1 MKKILAMLLALMML
15 FSFMTVTSFAEDAKI
30 QATIIKVGENE
41 QYKTVASAVEAAR
54 AIDGTV
60 VVELAGGHYDI
71 PETIALTSA
80 DNNLVI
86 RAKDGEKVVLG
97 GGHEIAYSD
106 FKKVTDDAVLDRLA
120 ETSAQSKLMSV
131 DLKAIGIT
139 DFGQIREC
147 GFGITSN
154 YAPTLTYNDR
164 YLTIAQY
171 PNGKDYLY
179 TGEIINA
186 GKDDVKDSEGAKT
199 IEFKVRD
206 SARWKK
212 WTNAKDIWA
221 LGFYVHDWAESITP
235 ATISEDG
242 AITAGTGY
250 SSIVADRRVKFFNLL
265 EEIDQP
271 GEYYIDREAGV
282 LYMILP
288 EGFKSGES
296 LVFSAHA
303 KDLFTLEGCE
313 NVTFQGLRIE
323 GTTERAIYGNNC
335 TSCTVDACEFTAIGK
350 DAAKFENSMKCSI
363 VNSYAHDLGSNGFTV
378 NGGDKPT
385 LTKGENKI
393 ENCHIER
400 FMQYKKTYAP
410 AVAMYGVGNTIRHCE
425 INDGPHEGAAYSGV
439 YNVFEYNNVYRVCTD
454 TSDCGAIYTG
464 RNWADRNNEI
474 RYNYFHDLSMINA
487 TTSYEMQAVYLD
499 DMHSCTFV
507 YGNVFYKVDSI
518 ALYGGG
524 RDNTFENNVM
534 LDSKKPF
541 VFDARGTTWMDTGSG
556 SQIYNNLMNSPW
568 QTDVWKEA
576 FPTMATILTDRTK
589 EPVGNVIKNNIIYNT
604 PSMDINKLV
613 KENGTVEDA
622 VDVKTSDFVDY
633 GKDFTLKEDSE
644 VFTKL
649 PDFKNI
655 PFKEIGRYDYEV
667 VNKWTDNGA
676 DVPAP
681 APSDD
686 TIKVI
691 VNDKPVAF
699 DVAPTIIND
708 RTMVPLRAIFEAL
721 GADVDWDDA
730 TKTITAVKD
739 DTTIKMQIGNDKMT
753 KNGAE
758 SALDSAPVIIDSRT
772 LVPVRAIAESFGSDV
787 SWEAETKT
795 VIVKDL
801 PKEEVKDEDKKDENV
816 EDADKADDKKAED
829 KAEEKSDD
837 KTEEKKDEKTADEK
851 TDETTTDET
860 ETKPEK

>member
-1 MKKILAMLLALMML
+1 MKKILAMLLALTM
-15 FSFMTVTSFAEDAKI
+15 FCSFMTVTSFAEDAKI

-54 AIDGTV
+54 AIEGTV
-60 VVELAGGHYDI
+60 VIELAGGHYDI
-71 PETIALTSA
+71 PETIALTSQ

-97 GGHEIAYSD
+97 GGHNIAYSD
-106 FKKVTDDAVLDRLA
+106 FKKVSDSAVLDKLS
-120 ETSAQSKLMSV
+120 ENSAKSKLVSA
-131 DLKAIGIT
+131 DLKALGIT
-139 DFGQIREC
+139 ELGQIQTC
-147 GFGITSN
+147 GFGLTSN

-179 TGEIINA
+179 TGEIVVNGANSEKKEDGSKEIQF
-186 GKDDVKDSEGAKT
+186 KVKDT
-199 IEFKVRD
+199 
-206 SARWKK
+206 ARWKK
-212 WTNAKDIWA
+212 WANAKDIWA

-235 ATISEDG
+235 VTIAEDG
-242 AITAGTGY
+242 VITSGSCYTP
-250 SSIVADRRVKFFNLL
+250 IVTDRRVKFFNLL

-288 EGFKSGES
+288 EGFKAGES
-296 LVFSAHA
+296 LVFSAHN

-313 NVTFQGLRIE
+313 NITFQGLRIE
-323 GTTERAIYGNNC
+323 GTTERGIYGNECN
-335 TSCTVDACEFTAIGK
+335 SITVDACEFTAIGK
-350 DAAKFENSMKCSI
+350 DAAKFEKSMKCSI
-363 VNSYAHDLGSNGFTV
+363 VNSYAHDIGSAGFTV
-378 NGGDKPT
+378 NGGDEET
-385 LTKGENKI
+385 LTKSENVI
-393 ENCHIER
+393 ENCHVER

-410 AVAMYGVGNTIRHCE
+410 AVTMSGVGNTIRHCE
-425 INDGPHEGAAYSGV
+425 INDGPHEGVTYSGV
-439 YNVFEYNNVYRVCTD
+439 YNIFEYNNVYRVCTD

-464 RNWADRNNEI
+464 RHWEDRNNEI
-474 RYNYFHDLSMINA
+474 RYNYFHDLEMINA

-524 RDNTFENNVM
+524 RDNTFVNNMM

-541 VFDARGTTWMDTGSG
+541 VMDARGTTWMDTGSG
-556 SQIYNNLMNSPW
+556 SQIYGFLMDSPW
-568 QTDVWKEA
+568 KTELWQKE
-576 FPTMATILTDRTK
+576 FPTLATVLENKPK
-589 EPVGNVIKNNIIYNT
+589 EPVGNIIKDNIIYNT
-604 PSMDINKLV
+604 PSMDINPLV

-622 VDVKTSDFVDY
+622 VEVKPADFVDY
-633 GKDFTLKEDSE
+633 GKDFTLKDDSE

-655 PFKEIGRYDYEV
+655 AFNEIGRYDYEI
-667 VNKWTDNGA
+667 VNKWVDNGTE
-676 DVPAP
+676 VPAP
-681 APSDD
+681 APVEEK
-686 TIKVI
+686 IKVI
-691 VNDKPVAF
+691 VNDEPVVF
-699 DVAPTIIND
+699 DVDPTIIND

-739 DTTIKMQIGNDKMT
+739 GTTIKMQIGNDKMT
-753 KNGAE
+753 KDGVE
-758 SALDSAPVIIDSRT
+758 STLDSAPVIIDSRT

-801 PKEEVKDEDKKDENV
+801 PKEEVTDE
-816 EDADKADDKKAED
+816 AEG
-829 KAEEKSDD
+829 EEKTYEEAAASEEEN
-837 KTEEKKDEKTADEK
+837 TEESTE
-851 TDETTTDET
+851 ETTEETTDEAASEETSETT
-860 ETKPEK
+860 EDTADAETESKK